1 MGDMAAD
8 AQKTNA
14 ALSQLLGHVFEALL
28 RDVARSRSLL
38 HEAIPSLII
47 SFNGFRADLE
57 SQSRELQ
64 EVARELQGTAG
75 SKGFL
80 EQMRS
85 VLDSFVSDL
94 VTVSHCSMKLVQR
107 VDGLGTDV
115 DEIVNRVSHIESMAK
130 STRLIALNAR
140 IEAHRAGEAGKTFRV
155 VADEVKALAD
165 DAAEFSQ
172 QIRDVVTRAHESL
185 AEAKVAVSSLAS
197 HDLTSVLEAQRGV
210 MATVEKLEASNGHV
224 AQSLVRFHANV
235 DLAIKALQFEDIL
248 NQLLGSVGDRLGSLR
263 DLWTHWLAAQTA
275 ATPGAWSDLERLL
288 GELRPGLEKPS
299 AVQQGSMAVGTA
311 ELF

>member
-1 MGDMAAD
+1 MAAD

-14 ALSQLLGHVFEALL
+14 ALSQLLGHVFEALI

-38 HEAIPSLII
+38 HEAIPSLIT

-57 SQSRELQ
+57 AQSRELQ
-64 EVARELQGTAG
+64 EVARELQGAG
-75 SKGFL
+75 GSQGFL
-80 EQMRS
+80 AQMRS
-85 VLDSFVSDL
+85 VLDTFVADL
-94 VTVSHCSMKLVQR
+94 VTVSHSSMKLVQR

-165 DAAEFSQ
+165 DAADFSQ

-197 HDLTSVLEAQRGV
+197 HDLNSVLEAQRGV
-210 MATVEKLEASNGHV
+210 MATVEKLDASNVHV
-224 AQSLVRFHANV
+224 AQSLERFHANV

-275 ATPGAWSDLERLL
+275 ATPGAWRDLERLL
-288 GELRPGLEKPS
+288 VELGPALQKPS